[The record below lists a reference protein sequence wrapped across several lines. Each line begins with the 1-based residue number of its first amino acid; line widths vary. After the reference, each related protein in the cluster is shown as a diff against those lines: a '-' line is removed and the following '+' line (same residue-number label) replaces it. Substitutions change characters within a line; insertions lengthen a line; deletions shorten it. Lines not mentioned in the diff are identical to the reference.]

1 MVIVKKE
8 KLNNLN
14 VLIVIDFYLI
24 DLFMELVI
32 MVIVNMKKQEVINVI
47 NVVNYVML

>member
-8 KLNNLN
+8 KLNNLD

-24 DLFMELVI
+24 DLFMGLAI
-32 MVIVNMKKQEVINVI
+32 MGIVNMKKLEGINVI
-47 NVVNYVML
+47 NVGNYVML